1 MLYET
6 SVTRSE
12 IDKLT
17 ELCLLISP
25 IADDLSWSLYAPIDR
40 DSLMQNGQKL
50 RRALQEILK
59 FVHDLISGGDD
70 EQWVKFLGE
79 ALEHNWSKLCEVDC
93 ESKMSSLQVTP

>member
-1 MLYET
+1 M
-6 SVTRSE
+6 
-12 IDKLT
+12 
-17 ELCLLISP
+17 ISP

-79 ALEHNWSKLCEVDC
+79 ALEHNWSKLCEVIPFSAHNQTYSHTRTAS
-93 ESKMSSLQVTP
+93 E

>member
-1 MLYET
+1 M
-6 SVTRSE
+6 
-12 IDKLT
+12 
-17 ELCLLISP
+17 ISP

-70 EQWVKFLGE
+70 PDDEQWVKFLGE